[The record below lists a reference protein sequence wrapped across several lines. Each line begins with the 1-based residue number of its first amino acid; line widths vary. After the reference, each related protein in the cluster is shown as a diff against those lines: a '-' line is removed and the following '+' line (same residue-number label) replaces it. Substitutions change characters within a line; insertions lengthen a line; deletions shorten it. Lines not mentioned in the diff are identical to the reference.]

1 MIFSVS
7 SDDGILRVTFPGDRT
22 GLIIGNEGN
31 TIHEIQNESHTEIK
45 VCHNRS
51 DPTANGVAWIL
62 GSKKNCEEALML
74 MCKKLNEKIC
84 RLHAIKE
91 TITIPDR
98 SVGRVIGTE
107 GSVKKAIEKLSGVKM
122 KVEQEKDMMLR
133 LLATEAKVT
142 IQGSEEQIDRAKQLI
157 EMAVQGE
164 NIVML
169 QNVLKE
175 VLKVMNAMG
184 FELS

>member
-1 MIFSVS
+1 MKVPFL
-7 SDDGILRVTFPGDRT
+7 GHCT

-31 TIHEIQNESHTEIK
+31 TILELQNESHTEIK
-45 VCHNRS
+45 VHCNHS
-51 DPTANGVAWIL
+51 DPTANGVAWIM
-62 GSKKNCEEALML
+62 GTKKNCEEALIL
-74 MCKKLNEKIC
+74 MCRKLNEKIQ

-91 TITIPDR
+91 TITMPDR
-98 SVGRVIGTE
+98 NVGRVIGTE

-122 KVEQEKDMMLR
+122 KVEKEKDIVLR
-133 LLATEAKVT
+133 LLATEVKVT

-169 QNVLKE
+169 QNELKE